1 MERID
6 MGRMEMLYNFK
17 YNNKRL
23 EVRFGYDPVLNLLL
37 GEEFEYDNIGNR
49 TDVILNVYDIS
60 NNMEE
65 LTQEQLNA
73 MGIENVHDINW
84 ICNIK
89 DSFIREN
96 IKNISRYK
104 NII

>member
-1 MERID
+1 MERI
-6 MGRMEMLYNFK
+6 YNFK

-23 EVRFGYDPVLNLLL
+23 EVRFGYNEDLNWLF
-37 GEEFEYDNIGNR
+37 GEEFEYDSMGNR
-49 TDVILNVYDIS
+49 TDVILYVYDIS

-65 LTQEQLNA
+65 PTQEQLNA
-73 MGIENVHDINW
+73 MGIENVHDMNW
-84 ICNIK
+84 NFNIS
-89 DSFIREN
+89 DDFIREN